1 MPGTFGSPAHRIAC
15 FAAGR
20 YHGPA
25 AESTLVQIVSGIDDA
40 LLVRRRELMR
50 AQGRRRLMILLAV
63 VGTLGVLGGYK
74 LLEMSSAF
82 AVDNVA
88 VNGAPPGLRAE
99 IAAAVSATAAGH
111 SLLTVDRGAIERRL
125 EQMPYVRSVSI
136 DRAFPHTLA
145 VTVQVERP
153 AVAVEIAK
161 TAYLVSADGRVL
173 ESRSTPPA
181 HLPIVQLPAG
191 TTLLVGRASGDAN
204 VDAALS
210 VLRQATPDFVHH
222 VGRITELQPHGGL
235 ITAVVGTRL
244 KLRLGT
250 PDQLPLKLAVVER
263 VMKRITRAQRAE
275 VAYIDVSAPGR
286 PAYGLRSTLPS
297 G

>member
-1 MPGTFGSPAHRIAC
+1 M
-15 FAAGR
+15 AGR
-20 YHGPA
+20 YRRVA
-25 AESTLVQIVSGIDDA
+25 AESTSVQIVSGIDDA

-50 AQGRRRLMILLAV
+50 AQGRRRLVIVLAV
-63 VGTLGVLGGYK
+63 VGTLAVLGGYK
-74 LLEMSSAF
+74 LLAMSSAF
-82 AVDNVA
+82 AVDSVD
-88 VNGAPPGLRAE
+88 VTGAPPALRTE
-99 IAAAVSATAAGH
+99 IAAAVSTTAAGH

-125 EQMPYVRSVSI
+125 AEMPYVKSVSI

-145 VTVQVERP
+145 VTVKVERP
-153 AVAVEIAK
+153 AVAVEVAK
-161 TAYLVSADGRVL
+161 TAYLVASDGRVL
-173 ESRSTPPA
+173 ESRSTPPG
-181 HLPIVQLPAG
+181 HLPLVQLPSG
-191 TTLLVGRASGDAN
+191 STLLVGRGSGDAN

-210 VLRQATPDFVHH
+210 VLRQATPAFIRH

-235 ITAVVGTRL
+235 ITAVVGQRL

-263 VMKRITRAQRAE
+263 VMRRITRAQRAE

-297 G
+297 S

>member
-1 MPGTFGSPAHRIAC
+1 VTAL
-15 FAAGR
+15 AGR
-20 YHGPA
+20 YRPTA
-25 AESTLVQIVSGIDDA
+25 AECTSVQIVSGIDDA

-50 AQGRRRLMILLAV
+50 AQGRRRLVILLAV
-63 VGTLGVLGGYK
+63 VGTLVAVGGYK

-82 AVDNVA
+82 AVDHVD
-88 VNGAPPGLRAE
+88 VSGAPPALRSE
-99 IAAAVSATAAGH
+99 ISSAVTATAAGH

-125 EQMPYVRSVSI
+125 SAMPYVKSVSV

-145 VTVQVERP
+145 VTVQVEHP
-153 AVAVEIAK
+153 AVAVEIGK
-161 TAYLVSADGRVL
+161 LAYLVSVDGRVL
-173 ESRSTPPA
+173 ESRTTPPTR
-181 HLPIVQLPAG
+181 LPIVQLPSG
-191 TTLLVGRASGDAN
+191 TTLLVGQSSGDAN
-204 VDAALS
+204 VQAALA
-210 VLRQATPDFVHH
+210 VLRQAASPGFSRH

-235 ITAVVGTRL
+235 ITAVVGRRL

-263 VMKRITRAQRAE
+263 VMRRITRPQRAE

-297 G
+297 S

>member
-1 MPGTFGSPAHRIAC
+1 M
-15 FAAGR
+15 GR
-20 YHGPA
+20 YPAPA

-63 VGTLGVLGGYK
+63 VGTLGLLGGYK

-82 AVDNVA
+82 AVDHVA
-88 VNGAPPGLRAE
+88 VTGAPPGLRTA
-99 IAAAVSATAAGH
+99 IASSVTATASGH
-111 SLLTVDRGAIERRL
+111 SLLTVDRGAIQQRL
-125 EQMPYVRSVSI
+125 DQMPYVKSVSI
-136 DRAFPHTLA
+136 DRAFPNTLA
-145 VTVQVERP
+145 VSVQVEHP
-153 AVAVEIAK
+153 AIAVEIAK
-161 TAYLVSADGRVL
+161 TAYLVAPDGRVL

-181 HLPIVQLPAG
+181 HLPIVQLPTG
-191 TTLLVGRASGDAN
+191 TTLLVGRGSGDAN
-204 VDAALS
+204 VEAALS
-210 VLRQATPDFVHH
+210 VLRQASPDFVRR
-222 VGRITELQPHGGL
+222 VGRITELQPHEGL
-235 ITAVVGTRL
+235 ITAVVGRQL

-263 VMKRITRAQRAE
+263 VMRRITRAQRAE

-297 G
+297 S

>member
-1 MPGTFGSPAHRIAC
+1 M
-15 FAAGR
+15 
-20 YHGPA
+20 
-25 AESTLVQIVSGIDDA
+25 QIVSGIDDA

-99 IAAAVSATAAGH
+99 IAAAVSSTAAGH

>member
-1 MPGTFGSPAHRIAC
+1 MG
-15 FAAGR
+15 GR
-20 YHGPA
+20 YRRLA
-25 AESTLVQIVSGIDDA
+25 AESTSVQIVSGIDDA

-50 AQGRRRLMILLAV
+50 AQGRRRLVILLAV
-63 VGTLGVLGGYK
+63 VGTLAVLGGYK

-82 AVDNVA
+82 AVDSVD
-88 VNGAPPGLRAE
+88 VSGAPPALRTE

-125 EQMPYVRSVSI
+125 VEMPYVKSVSI

-145 VTVQVERP
+145 VTVKVERP
-153 AVAVEIAK
+153 AVAVEVAK
-161 TAYLVSADGRVL
+161 TAYLVASDGRVL

-181 HLPIVQLPAG
+181 HLPIVQLPSG
-191 TTLLVGRASGDAN
+191 TTLLVGRGSGDAN

-210 VLRQATPDFVHH
+210 VLRQATATPAFIGR

-235 ITAVVGTRL
+235 ITAVVGHRL

-263 VMKRITRAQRAE
+263 VMRRITRAQRAE

-297 G
+297 S